1 MVTTVAKTVGTGGD
15 FSTWAAWF
23 AAGPKD
29 CTLNITA
36 NTGTGSTTSA
46 IQLDAAASATAGAY
60 IGNTLTIGSETRLI
74 TAYNATTK
82 VATVSSLNGSAA
94 AFSSAPGA
102 GVSYTIGQ
110 VIWQGR
116 QLKQKLATST
126 TVTISSRTVSATC
139 YYEATTDTGAS
150 YVDDP
155 GFDGKPYR
163 LDPAYATVELTVGGA
178 IGFDITIDYFKISK
192 LQFLN
197 SAASTSATYLYKGNQ
212 PNLVIDRCIFEGAC
226 NNTVARGVLSFGGGT
241 LTNSLIVQKATGDVD
256 AVIAQLSSGPKVYS
270 TTFAAVGGT
279 KLTSSLTTFYVGT
292 TFKNVAI
299 MGCAAVDTGALTHTV
314 VKGYTDGTQ
323 TGWTTVPYDNTV
335 FAKVAT
341 DGTHDFRLIATS
353 PLKDAGTALTG
364 AELTYTATDVG
375 GRARPAG
382 AAWDIG
388 PWEYNIVDTTA
399 PILSVPAATATSA
412 TTASGS
418 VATNKAGGTLY
429 FIASSNASP
438 LAATVKLGGSA
449 SVAATGAQSVVFT
462 GLSPSTTY
470 YPSFLQK
477 DTAGNET
484 AVATGPAFT
493 TPALDTIAPTW
504 PNGAS
509 ITPGTITTSS
519 LSGSYPAASDNVGV
533 HHYETSKDNG
543 ATWQNNGTGLTW
555 QFSGLAS
562 GTNFPIAVSAV
573 DAQGNR
579 SALLTLSMST
589 SVAANSASFK
599 SAPLENNAGM
609 LVAAGTMISWEWR
622 QARIGTQG
630 AIIYGGPT
638 AAAADHTVT
647 ATGLPAGAGAL
658 TTIKLG
664 ATWADDAVHYQP
676 GTAA

>member
-1 MVTTVAKTVGTGGD
+1 MVTTVGKTVGTGGD
-15 FSTWAAWF
+15 FSTWAAWN

-46 IQLDAAASATAGAY
+46 IQLDTTASSTAGAY
-60 IGNTLTIGSETRLI
+60 VGNTLTIGSETRLI
-74 TAYNATTK
+74 TTYNETTK
-82 VATVSSLNGSAA
+82 VATVGVLNGSAA
-94 AFSSAPGA
+94 TFTSAPAA
-102 GVSYTIGQ
+102 GVPYTIGQ

-116 QLKQKLATST
+116 QLKQKLAMST

-163 LDPAYATVELTVGGA
+163 LDPTYATVELTVGSTV
-178 IGFDITIDYFKISK
+178 GFDIGIDYFKISK

-197 SAASTSATYLYKGNQ
+197 SAVSTSATYLYKGNQ

-241 LTNSLIVQKATGDVD
+241 LTNSLIVQKATGD
-256 AVIAQLSSGPKVYS
+256 ASAIIAQISSGPKIYN
-270 TTFAAVGGT
+270 TTFAATGGT
-279 KLTSSLTTFYVGT
+279 KLTTALTTFYTGV

-299 MGCAAVDTGALTHTV
+299 MGCAAIDAGTLTHTIV
-314 VKGYTDGTQ
+314 SGYTDGTQ
-323 TGWTTVPYDNTV
+323 SGWTTIAYDNTV
-335 FAKVAT
+335 FTKVAA

-388 PWEYNIVDTTA
+388 PWEYIVVDTTA
-399 PILSVPAATATSA
+399 PILSVPSATATSA

-418 VATNKAGGTLY
+418 VATNEAGGTLY

-449 SVAATGAQSVVFT
+449 SVAATGAQNVIFT
-462 GLSPSTTY
+462 GLTASTTY
-470 YPSFLQK
+470 YPSYLQR
-477 DTAGNET
+477 DASGNDST
-484 AVATGPAFT
+484 VVTGAAFT
-493 TPALDTIAPTW
+493 TPAVDSTAPTFAG
-504 PNGAS
+504 GAA
-509 ITPGTITTSS
+509 ITPGTITNSS
-519 LSGSYPAASDNVGV
+519 VAFSYPAATDNVAVTG
-533 HHYETSKDNG
+533 YETSKDGGTNWQDNG
-543 ATWQNNGTGLTW
+543 SGLTGQFTGLSAGTTYQIAVRARDAQNNKSAPITLSMTTTAATATTGTFKTRTLANNNTTLW
-555 QFSGLAS
+555 AS
-562 GTNFPIAVSAV
+562 GTAVA
-573 DAQGNR
+573 
-579 SALLTLSMST
+579 
-589 SVAANSASFK
+589 
-599 SAPLENNAGM
+599 
-609 LVAAGTMISWEWR
+609 WEWH

-630 AIIYGGPT
+630 TINYGSGT
-638 AAAADHTVT
+638 IGSDNTLTV
-647 ATGLPAGAGAL
+647 TGLPLGTGYLLVAVPGASLTADRPYYQAGTVA
-658 TTIKLG
+658 
-664 ATWADDAVHYQP
+664 
-676 GTAA
+676 